1 MTRRPV
7 TALAASLPAL
17 PEPQSLASGL
27 LAVLRPLFAAEV
39 IVPGPADVV
48 LAGQRCAVPGC
59 GRRCQGRGLCGS
71 HYSRWHKSG
80 KPGLA
85 EFTAA
90 TGPVVRAWPGL
101 RAAEGYDLRGMP
113 PQLRLEIA
121 YALQCRSDERGPG
134 LRPYQ
139 VAAAVRLLAGAD
151 VTSLLDRA
159 RDELDAV
166 ARPDPSRGY
175 DAAAFVSYA
184 RVRVEDFARG
194 TTADDEYQRDT
205 WDARRLGLPANAS
218 SYLIRFGGIP
228 QAWLRDAAR
237 RWGRFRLA
245 TGRAVGTVAGDA
257 LALTWFARYLAG
269 AGPAAAG
276 EASISRDVLE
286 RYLSHLASAGLT
298 LQTRLGYLVALRGFL
313 EASRRHGW
321 LPRLPAGAVLYADDM
336 PRRGA
341 YLPRFIPEHV
351 MAQLESEASLA
362 RITDPTTRHLV
373 IVLIETGLRS
383 SDACRIGLDALAD
396 DSAGW
401 PCLRYYNS
409 KVRTEQMV
417 PLSARAAAAIRDQQ
431 QHVKATCPPG
441 TRWLFPRATCDP
453 DGRACF
459 TYATLH
465 ARLARWQDDIDLR
478 DESGQPVRVSAH
490 RFRHTLG
497 TRMINSGVPEH
508 IVQRMLGHK
517 SPQMTARY
525 ASLHDTTL
533 RAAFDRY
540 CEQRVDITGQLIG
553 YDPGSPAAD
562 AEWAKHNLSRVHDSL
577 PNGYCGR
584 PPQQDCPHPNA
595 CLTCPDF
602 QTTPEFLDVHRAQ
615 RDRAAVFI
623 ATAEQLGQTRLA
635 AGHRKVAASLDA
647 IIPALE
653 ALERST
659 PDAP

>member
-1 MTRRPV
+1 MTRPAV
-7 TALAASLPAL
+7 ALVAPLPAL
-17 PEPQSLASGL
+17 PDAQGLPGRLA
-27 LAVLRPLFAAEV
+27 AVLRPPFTAEV
-39 IVPGPADVV
+39 IVPGITDTV
-48 LAGQRCAVPGC
+48 LAGRRCTVTGC
-59 GRRCQGRGLCGS
+59 GRRLQGRGLCGS
-71 HYSRWHKSG
+71 HYSRWHKAG
-80 KPGLA
+80 RPDLA

-90 TGPVVRAWPGL
+90 TGPVVRAWRGL
-101 RAAEGYDLRGMP
+101 RAADGYDLRALP
-113 PQLRLEIA
+113 ASLRSEVA
-121 YALQCRSDERGPG
+121 YALQCRSDERAAG
-134 LRPYQ
+134 LRPCQ
-139 VAAAVRLLAGAD
+139 VSLAVRRLTGAG
-151 VTSLLDRA
+151 VGSLLDRPPA
-159 RDELDAV
+159 ELMAVVRPAASRDH
-166 ARPDPSRGY
+166 
-175 DAAAFVSYA
+175 DAAAFVRYA
-184 RVRVEDFARG
+184 REHVEDFARG
-194 TTADDEYQRDT
+194 TTAEDEYQRDT
-205 WDARRLGLPANAS
+205 WDARRLRLPANAS

-228 QAWLRDAAR
+228 QPWLRDGVK
-237 RWGRFRLA
+237 RWARFRLA
-245 TGRAVGTVAGDA
+245 TGKAIGTVAGDT

-269 AGPAAAG
+269 AAPAGGTEAA
-276 EASISRDVLE
+276 ISRGVLE
-286 RYLSHLASAGLT
+286 GYLSHLAGAGLT
-298 LQTRLGYLVALRGFL
+298 VQTRLGYLVALRGFL

-321 LPRLPAGAVLYADDM
+321 LPRLPAGAVLYAEDM
-336 PRRGA
+336 PRRDA

-351 MAQLESEASLA
+351 MVQLESETSLA
-362 RITDPTTRHLV
+362 RITDATTRHLI

-383 SDACRIGLDALAD
+383 SDACRLGLACLAE

-401 PCLRYYNS
+401 PCLRFYNS

-417 PLSARAAAAIRDQQ
+417 PLSARAAAAIRAQQ
-431 QHVKATCPPG
+431 QHVQAACPPG
-441 TRWLFPRATCDP
+441 TRWLFPRATANP
-453 DGRACF
+453 AGKACF
-459 TYATLH
+459 SYSTLH
-465 ARLARWQDDIDLR
+465 ARLARWQDDIGLR
-478 DESGQPVRVSAH
+478 DESGQPVRISAH

-508 IVQRMLGHK
+508 VVQRMLGHK

-562 AEWAKHNLSRVHDSL
+562 AEWVKHNLSRIRDSL

-615 RDRAAVFI
+615 RQRTAVLI

-653 ALERST
+653 ALDRST
-659 PDAP
+659 PDAS

>member
-7 TALAASLPAL
+7 AALAASLPAL
-17 PEPQSLASGL
+17 PEPQSLAGRL
-27 LAVLRPLFAAEV
+27 LAVLRPPFTGEV
-39 IVPGPADVV
+39 IVPDVADAM
-48 LAGQRCAVPGC
+48 LAGRRCTVTGC
-59 GRRCQGRGLCGS
+59 GRRRQGRGLCGS
-71 HYSRWHKSG
+71 HYSRWHKAG
-80 KPGLA
+80 RPDLA
-85 EFTAA
+85 GFTATA
-90 TGPVVRAWPGL
+90 GPLRAWRGL
-101 RAAEGYDLRGMP
+101 RAAECFDLSTLP
-113 PQLRLEIA
+113 PRLRLEMA
-121 YALQCRSDERGPG
+121 YALQCRSDERAAG
-134 LRPYQ
+134 LRPSQ
-139 VAAAVRLLAGAD
+139 VSLAVRRLAGGGVA
-151 VTSLLDRA
+151 SLLDRPPA
-159 RDELDAV
+159 ELMAI
-166 ARPDPSRGY
+166 ARPTASRDH
-175 DAAAFVSYA
+175 DAAAFVRYAHA
-184 RVRVEDFARG
+184 RVGDFARG
-194 TTADDEYQRDT
+194 VTVEDEYQRDT

-228 QAWLRDAAR
+228 QPWLRDAVKRWAR
-237 RWGRFRLA
+237 YRLA
-245 TGRAVGTVAGDA
+245 AGKAVGTVAGDT
-257 LALTWFARYLAG
+257 LALTWFARHLAG
-269 AGPAAAG
+269 AAAAG
-276 EASISRDVLE
+276 RGEAAISRGVLE
-286 RYLSHLASAGLT
+286 RYLSHLATTSLT
-298 LQTRLGYLVALRGFL
+298 AQTRLGYLVALRGFL

-321 LPRLPAGAVLYADDM
+321 LPLLPAGAVLYADDM

-362 RITDPTTRHLV
+362 RIADLATRHLI

-383 SDACRIGLDALAD
+383 SDACRLPLDGLLD

-401 PCLRYYNS
+401 PCLRFYNS

-417 PLSARAAAAIRDQQ
+417 PLSATAVAAIRAQQ
-431 QHVKATCPPG
+431 QHVRATWPPG
-441 TRWLFPRATCDP
+441 TRWLFPRTTANP

-459 TYATLH
+459 SYATLH

-478 DESGQPVRVSAH
+478 DESGQPARVSAH

-562 AEWAKHNLSRVHDSL
+562 AEWVKHNLSRVRDSL

-602 QTTPEFLDVHRAQ
+602 QTTPEFLAVHRGQ
-615 RDRAAVFI
+615 RERTAVLI

-653 ALERST
+653 TLEDRST
-659 PDAP
+659 DAP

>member
-1 MTRRPV
+1 
-7 TALAASLPAL
+7 
-17 PEPQSLASGL
+17 
-27 LAVLRPLFAAEV
+27 
-39 IVPGPADVV
+39 
-48 LAGQRCAVPGC
+48 VPGC
-59 GRRCQGRGLCGS
+59 DRRCQGRGLCNS
-71 HYSRWHKSG
+71 HYSRWHKAG
-80 KPGLA
+80 KPDLA

-90 TGPVVRAWPGL
+90 TGPIARSWAGL
-101 RAAEGYDLRGMP
+101 RAAECFDLRALSSP
-113 PQLRLEIA
+113 LRLEIA
-121 YALQCRSDERGPG
+121 YALQCRSDQRAAG
-134 LRPYQ
+134 LRTCQ
-139 VAAAVRLLAGAD
+139 VAVAVRRLAGAG
-151 VTSLLDRA
+151 VVSLLELSAGELTAIVRPA
-159 RDELDAV
+159 AGRDQ
-166 ARPDPSRGY
+166 
-175 DAAAFVSYA
+175 DAAAFAGYA
-184 RVRVEDFARG
+184 RERVADLAG
-194 TTADDEYQRDT
+194 GATAEQEYERDT

-218 SYLIRFGGIP
+218 CYLIRFGGIP
-228 QAWLRDAAR
+228 QPWLRDAAR
-237 RWGRFRLA
+237 RWARFRLA
-245 TGRAVGTVAGDA
+245 TGKAVGTVAGDA
-257 LALTWFARYLAG
+257 LALAWFGRYLDRAVPG
-269 AGPAAAG
+269 SAG
-276 EASISRDVLE
+276 EVVISRGVLE
-286 RYLSHLASAGLT
+286 RYLSHLASAGLAA
-298 LQTRLGYLVALRGFL
+298 QTWLGYLVALRSFL

-341 YLPRFIPEHV
+341 YLPRYIPEHV
-351 MAQLESEASLA
+351 MAQLESGGNLA
-362 RITDPTTRHLV
+362 RIADDATRRL
-373 IVLIETGLRS
+373 ITVLIETGLRA
-383 SDACRIGLDALAD
+383 SDACRLAPGCLAE

-401 PCLRYYNS
+401 PCLRFYNS
-409 KVRTEQMV
+409 KVKAEQMI
-417 PLSARAAAAIRDQQ
+417 PLSARAADAVRAQQ
-431 QHVKATCPPG
+431 QHVQQSWPPG
-441 TRWLFPRATCDP
+441 TLWLFPRATANP

-459 TYATLH
+459 SYATLR

-478 DESGQPVRVSAH
+478 DEHGQPVRVSAH

-525 ASLHDTTL
+525 ASLHDSTL

-562 AEWAKHNLSRVHDSL
+562 AEWAKHNLSRVRDSL

-602 QTTPEFLDVHRAQ
+602 QTTPEFLDVHRAH
-615 RDRAAVFI
+615 RTRAAVLI

-635 AGHRKVAASLDA
+635 AGHRKVADSLDA

-653 ALERST
+653 ALDRST